1 MKQKIQK
8 FCQKSVLINKKITI
22 IYKFKYE
29 LEEFMFFG
37 KKQSNVIKLNQ
48 NVCNAD
54 LEDNQVLF
62 VKLTDD
68 I

>member
-1 MKQKIQK
+1 
-8 FCQKSVLINKKITI
+8 
-22 IYKFKYE
+22 
-29 LEEFMFFG
+29 MFFG

-62 VKLTDD
+62 VKLTDAVKSAD
-68 I
+68 ARFEVPSTHDAIVVWWWRYQILSKW